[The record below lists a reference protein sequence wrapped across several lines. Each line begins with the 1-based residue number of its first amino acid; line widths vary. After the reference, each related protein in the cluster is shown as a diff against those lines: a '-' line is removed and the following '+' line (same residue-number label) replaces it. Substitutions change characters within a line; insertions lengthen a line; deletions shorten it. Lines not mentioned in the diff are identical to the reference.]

1 MATLT
6 IELPDHLARELA
18 TKSIPRER
26 LDSFVVEALQAWLQ
40 RLKAAAPGA
49 VAWSGA
55 FQGSAA
61 KFVDQL
67 IEDNQE
73 LFDELARK

>member
-1 MATLT
+1 MATLR

-26 LDSFVVEALQAWLQ
+26 LDSFVVEALQAWLS
-40 RLKAAAPGA
+40 RLKAAAPGTA
-49 VAWSGA
+49 GWSGS
-55 FQGSAA
+55 FHGSAVR
-61 KFVDQL
+61 FVGQL